1 MAQAL
6 FLETHRQTLEAATRA
21 NRDRGFWTPYV
32 EAPSRKAYG
41 ETAAE
46 DGEAAFKAHLNGLF
60 EIPGHPAAGGPL
72 GKEESP
78 FGLAL
83 GVTYPSTSPAAL
95 IDAAQAAMPAWAAAT
110 PDVRATTCL
119 EILERLNKRSFEIGH
134 AVMHTTGQAF
144 MMAFQAGGPHAQD
157 RGLEA
162 VAMAH
167 EIQSQ
172 TPASALWEKPQ
183 GKADPLRLEKT
194 FRIIPRGVSLMIG
207 CSTFPCWNGY
217 PGLFASLATGNPVIV
232 KPHPG
237 AILPLAITVR
247 VAREVLTEAGF
258 DPNLILLAVDEPGAE
273 TTKALVTDPA
283 IRIIDYTGSGT
294 FGQWVRGHAMTP
306 LVFTEEAGINP
317 VVITGTDDLKGLCR
331 NLAFSLALYSGQM
344 CTAPQNIFLPRE
356 DIATD
361 QGSKSADEIAEAI
374 AVALDK
380 LLGDPERAA
389 GVCGAIQSPAT
400 LTRIAD
406 AAKLGA
412 VLRPSIPIAGMDG
425 ARSAT
430 PLLVTV
436 AAADEAAYLTER
448 FGPIAFIIVC
458 DSVEDAL
465 DRAVRSTAAKGAI
478 TALVHGTDPAVLTQ
492 AEDAFATTGT
502 ALSLNLTGGVF
513 VNQSAAFSDY
523 HVSGANPS
531 GNACLTDAA
540 YVASRFRVA
549 MNRRPASAA

>member
-1 MAQAL
+1 MSQAA
-6 FLETHRQTLEAATRA
+6 FLEKHRHTLEAATRA
-21 NRDRGFWTPYV
+21 NRERGFWTPYV
-32 EAPSRKAYG
+32 EAPSRKVYG

-46 DGEAAFKAHLNGLF
+46 DGEAAFQALLGKPFAL
-60 EIPGHPAAGGPL
+60 PGHPASNPPL
-72 GKEESP
+72 GKESSP
-78 FGLAL
+78 FGLDL
-83 GVTYPSTSPAAL
+83 GITYPNASPGAL
-95 IDAAQAAMPAWAAAT
+95 IAAARAAQPTWAAAS
-110 PDVRATTCL
+110 PDIRAAVCL
-119 EILERLNKRSFEIGH
+119 EILERLNRRSFEMGH

-144 MMAFQAGGPHAQD
+144 IMAFQAGGPHAQD

-172 TPASALWEKPQ
+172 TPTSALWEKPQ
-183 GKADPLRLEKT
+183 GKADPLRLEKS
-194 FRIIPRGVSLMIG
+194 FRIIPRGLSLVIG

-237 AILPLAITVR
+237 AILPLALTVQI
-247 VAREVLTEAGF
+247 AREVLAEAGF
-258 DPNLILLAVDEPGAE
+258 DPNLVLLSADEPGAE
-273 TTKALVTDPA
+273 TTKALITDPA
-283 IRIIDYTGSGT
+283 VRIIDYTGSGA
-294 FGQWVRGHAMTP
+294 FGQWVRENAATP
-306 LVFTEEAGINP
+306 LVFTEEAGVNP
-317 VVITGTDDLKGLCR
+317 VVITGTDDVKGLCR

-344 CTAPQNIFLPRE
+344 CTAPQNIFLAKDGIP
-356 DIATD
+356 TD
-361 QGSKSADEIAEAI
+361 QGPKSANEVAEALS
-374 AVALDK
+374 VAIDK

-400 LTRIAD
+400 LARIEAT
-406 AAKLGA
+406 AKLGT
-412 VLRPSIPIAGMDG
+412 VVRPSTPIAGMEG

-436 AAADEAAYLTER
+436 DAGDEATYLSER
-448 FGPIAFIIVC
+448 FGPIAFIVVC
-458 DSVEDAL
+458 ASAEDAL
-465 DRAVRSTAAKGAI
+465 ERAIRSTALKGAI
-478 TALVHGTDPAVLTQ
+478 TALVHATDPALVER
-492 AEDAFATTGT
+492 AEDGFAATGT

-531 GNACLTDAA
+531 GNASLTDAA

-549 MNRRPASAA
+549 MSRRPAPAA